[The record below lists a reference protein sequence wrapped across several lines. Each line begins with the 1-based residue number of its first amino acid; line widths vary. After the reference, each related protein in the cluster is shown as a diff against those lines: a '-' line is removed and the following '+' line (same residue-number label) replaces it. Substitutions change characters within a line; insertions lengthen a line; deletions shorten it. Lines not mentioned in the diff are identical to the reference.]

1 MLLGLEAVVLL
12 LQEVFSRLVI
22 RTTELV
28 MAKNKGHFIIGHCMD
43 ADSGRSR

>member
-1 MLLGLEAVVLL
+1 MLLGLEVVVLL

-22 RTTELV
+22 RTMELV
-28 MAKNKGHFIIGHCMD
+28 MAKKGHFIIGHCMD